1 MQSFTSKELVKEIFS
16 WRVYYWYLTNE
27 GIEYLR
33 EYLNLSADVV
43 PNTLKKSNRPATQPM
58 RDERP
63 QRGGDRPGGRPGGD
77 SVWAQN
83 RRCDRNRSWKKKKKK
98 KKREEE
104 DEPEESEE
112 AAAATRAAPLV
123 PTTPSSLNSLSGG
136 WQNLP
141 TESRL
146 R

>member
-77 SVWAQN
+77 
-83 RRCDRNRSWKKKKKK
+83 RGGYRSERPGGFGRGGGGDKGGG
-98 KKREEE
+98 
-104 DEPEESEE
+104 
-112 AAAATRAAPLV
+112 APGSYN
-123 PTTPSSLNSLSGG
+123 P
-136 WQNLP
+136 QFA
-141 TESRL
+141 
-146 R
+146 